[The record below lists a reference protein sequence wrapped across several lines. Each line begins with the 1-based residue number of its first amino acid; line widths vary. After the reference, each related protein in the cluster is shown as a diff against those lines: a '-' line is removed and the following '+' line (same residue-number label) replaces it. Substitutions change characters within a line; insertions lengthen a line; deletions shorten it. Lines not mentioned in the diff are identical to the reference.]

1 MVFQWLPNVQEDVGL
16 LLLCSIRNGLILLL
30 INLFQQSPTPAPEC
44 LRKHLEK
51 IDFFGRKMPVANLQ
65 KPAGRWFKATFSS
78 PSWWSLILWNS
89 FERATYTLN
98 HQGHAAWF
106 ISCMYFFLRQ
116 CFKMFELNKERLEYL
131 GNMTCFLL
139 DLYKVPKLVDRDHQQ
154 KNMNRTDW
162 RKTNQ
167 QCHIQMHKRYHPCMV
182 ISTYTYHK
190 NH

>member
-1 MVFQWLPNVQEDVGL
+1 MAPKCSGGCWSLIVVLHSKRSHFAANQPFPTIPHPSSWMPSKTPGKNWLFWTKNASCESSKTG
-16 LLLCSIRNGLILLL
+16 
-30 INLFQQSPTPAPEC
+30 
-44 LRKHLEK
+44 
-51 IDFFGRKMPVANLQ
+51 
-65 KPAGRWFKATFSS
+65 GRWFKATFSS